1 MMVVMGV
8 GLTGNA
14 EIKNTRNIWIWY
26 ITGNNNYHPGE
37 RSPHENN
44 PDTGDPGN
52 GGSWMMKWV
61 MTTKVLLS
69 GAGKEIQCPFCK
81 AYTPPY

>member
-26 ITGNNNYHPGE
+26 ITGNNNYHPRRKE
-37 RSPHENN
+37 RMDEAKRVQAVIPIQ
-44 PDTGDPGN
+44 GN
-52 GGSWMMKWV
+52 G
-61 MTTKVLLS
+61 
-69 GAGKEIQCPFCK
+69 
-81 AYTPPY
+81 